1 MRISDWSSDVCS
13 SDLFARIFEGRG
25 YLALTL
31 RRRPGDQL
39 RLHDLTNLAARHRV
53 PTVVTGDVLYHH
65 PHRRVLQE
73 VMTCTRHRC
82 TIDALG
88 ARRER
93 HADRFLMPAAD
104 MHQLYH
110 RYPAAC
116 ARTCPT
122 LDSRLLPPP
131 DPKNNNPKQ

>member
-1 MRISDWSSDVCS
+1 MFFVFKQKTAYELRISDWSSDVCS
-13 SDLFARIFEGRG
+13 SDL
-25 YLALTL
+25 
-31 RRRPGDQL
+31 
-39 RLHDLTNLAARHRV
+39 RV

-93 HADRFLMPAAD
+93 YADRFLMPAAA
-104 MHQLYH
+104 MHRLYQ
-110 RYPAAC
+110 RYPAAP
-116 ARTCPT
+116 ARHLDLAHRCRLPSHVPNYTPPQQPT
-122 LDSRLLPPP
+122 NAGTPPP
-131 DPKNNNPKQ
+131 HRTNTQKRK

>member
-13 SDLFARIFEGRG
+13 SDL
-25 YLALTL
+25 
-31 RRRPGDQL
+31 
-39 RLHDLTNLAARHRV
+39 RV

-93 HADRFLMPAAD
+93 YADRFLMPAAE
-104 MHQLYH
+104 MNRLYQ
-110 RYPAAC
+110 RYPAAL
-116 ARTCPT
+116 ART
-122 LDSRLLPPP
+122 LDIADRCRFSLAELKYQYPEERSEERRVG
-131 DPKNNNPKQ
+131 KECVSK